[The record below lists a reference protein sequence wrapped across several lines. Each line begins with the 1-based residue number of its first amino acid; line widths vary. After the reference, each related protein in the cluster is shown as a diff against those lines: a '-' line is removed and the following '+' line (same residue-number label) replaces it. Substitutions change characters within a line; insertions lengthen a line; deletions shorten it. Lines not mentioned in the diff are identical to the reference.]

1 LVVHSPSHG
10 MNTCEPSEK
19 PHFIDVFYDSFSSGV
34 GHGRGH
40 ASRDACV
47 GSTLMPF
54 EVRCLFAK
62 Y

>member
-1 LVVHSPSHG
+1 

-19 PHFIDVFYDSFSSGV
+19 PHFIDGFYDSFSSGV
-34 GHGRGH
+34 GHGRGQ

>member
-1 LVVHSPSHG
+1 MVVHSPSHG

-19 PHFIDVFYDSFSSGV
+19 PHFIDGFYDSFSSGV
-34 GHGRGH
+34 GHGCGH

-47 GSTLMPF
+47 GSSLMPF